1 MTIQATL
8 CLILDDNKIL
18 LLKKS
23 KGLFGEGK
31 WSYPGGKILPNEE
44 PKPAATREVFEETRL
59 VVKSPADVGLMYFF
73 NKGQR
78 LSPVWTVHTFLA
90 RRFDG
95 VPIGGRE
102 GQLKWSNID
111 ALPFDEMWEDDQYWY
126 RLALMGTR
134 FDGWFY
140 FSGGFEKLIDHRI
153 EVKSLPNQSET

>member
-1 MTIQATL
+1 LSIQATL
-8 CLILDDNKIL
+8 CLIVKDNRIL

-23 KGLFGEGK
+23 KGLFGEGR

-44 PKPAATREVFEETRL
+44 PKLAAIREVLEETRL
-59 VVKSPADVGLMYFF
+59 VVKSPAEVGLMYFYS
-73 NKGQR
+73 KSQR

-90 RRFDG
+90 RQFDG

-102 GQLKWSNID
+102 GQLKWFNVD

-126 RLALMGTR
+126 RLALDGTR

-140 FSGGFEKLIDHRI
+140 FSGNFEKLIDHRI
-153 EVKSLPNQSET
+153 EVKSLPSQIES